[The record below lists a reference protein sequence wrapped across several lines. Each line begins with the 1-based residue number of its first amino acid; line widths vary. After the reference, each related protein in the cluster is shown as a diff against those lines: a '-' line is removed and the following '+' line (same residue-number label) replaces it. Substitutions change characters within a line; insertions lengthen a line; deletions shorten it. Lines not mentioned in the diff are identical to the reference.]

1 MMLMSHT
8 PLSVL
13 KNFLHQRLA
22 VDRRAAEKEVRRLAR
37 VALLEED
44 EDDEEEEEE
53 DEEHVRCCFCP
64 HCAVLYDTPTPL

>member
-1 MMLMSHT
+1 
-8 PLSVL
+8 
-13 KNFLHQRLA
+13 
-22 VDRRAAEKEVRRLAR
+22 VRRLAR

-64 HCAVLYDTPTPL
+64 HCAVLYYTLLRCSVV